1 MTSFSGR
8 GIRSGLLLAVACM
21 ALAGCKTTGKGMPQ
35 EEEAASTNAD
45 GSPASSWI
53 NPFDEKPFKEG
64 QYTLPAMPN
73 DADLIPFT
81 VNDSADFRFSV
92 DPKSLSVG
100 VDRVVRY
107 TVVITSPGGGRNVS
121 YEGMRCDSFERRIYA
136 TLPKG
141 ATAWVPNMGEERD
154 LWMRMQTRARN
165 AYAATL
171 ATDYFCEGRTVAGK
185 PEQIIRDMKAY
196 APSR

>member
-8 GIRSGLLLAVACM
+8 GLRSGLLLAAACL
-21 ALAGCKTTGKGMPQ
+21 ALAGCKTTGKGMP
-35 EEEAASTNAD
+35 EEEEKASD
-45 GSPASSWI
+45 SGFI
-53 NPFDEKPFKEG
+53 NPFEDRPFKEV
-64 QYTLPAMPN
+64 QTALPALPQ

-81 VNDSADFRFSV
+81 VNDSSDFRFMV
-92 DPKSLSVG
+92 DPKSISVG
-100 VDRVVRY
+100 PDRVVRY
-107 TVVITSPGGGRNVS
+107 TVVITSAGGGRNVS
-121 YEGMRCDSFERRIYA
+121 YEGMRCDAFERRIYA

-141 ATAWVPNMGEERD
+141 ATAWVPNLGEDRD
-154 LWMRMQTRARN
+154 LWIRMQTRARN

-185 PEQIIRDMKAY
+185 PEQLIRDLKTY